1 MKEFSVSFFL
11 GYGKVAEI
19 VRLKQKLFRQAAVP
33 MVPEWIKILVR
44 QSCVT
49 FGGVA
54 AFHQPKFKS
63 SSRERLR
70 AGGDS
75 GVPSEDDDDDDDP
88 CISRSSPECHGTECD
103 HGAEGGHDHFHL
115 RGGSS
120 SSGDFRSKSSLRNDR
135 YKCFGLLE
143 SNILNSFQ
151 LQNFRRKNGSEY
163 DSANSTGVFGSS
175 KKFNSMSLEATTNRL
190 KADTRKVCHLRRGGR
205 LGTNRMPEENSDS
218 GQKLQGSKI
227 SWKIAGKKQETSQN
241 K

>member
-1 MKEFSVSFFL
+1 MF
-11 GYGKVAEI
+11 
-19 VRLKQKLFRQAAVP
+19 
-33 MVPEWIKILVR
+33 PEWIKK
-44 QSCVT
+44 
-49 FGGVA
+49 VA
-54 AFHQPKFKS
+54 AFHQPESKS

-115 RGGSS
+115 RAGSS

-163 DSANSTGVFGSS
+163 DSANSPGQT
-175 KKFNSMSLEATTNRL
+175 SMIEDIADTIEEIGKLEL
-190 KADTRKVCHLRRGGR
+190 ADTRKL
-205 LGTNRMPEENSDS
+205 
-218 GQKLQGSKI
+218 
-227 SWKIAGKKQETSQN
+227 
-241 K
+241 

>member
-1 MKEFSVSFFL
+1 MAIPTATAANSLHQTHTLTRGHLPPEHSEYDYTVS
-11 GYGKVAEI
+11 GT
-19 VRLKQKLFRQAAVP
+19 
-33 MVPEWIKILVR
+33 
-44 QSCVT
+44 SCRRIP
-49 FGGVA
+49 
-54 AFHQPKFKS
+54 PKFKS

-175 KKFNSMSLEATTNRL
+175 KKFNSMVIPHFSPWRPPRT
-190 KADTRKVCHLRRGGR
+190 G
-205 LGTNRMPEENSDS
+205 
-218 GQKLQGSKI
+218 
-227 SWKIAGKKQETSQN
+227 
-241 K
+241 

>member
-1 MKEFSVSFFL
+1 MWQIIELRRNHPILQIMTAVL
-11 GYGKVAEI
+11 GHRRRSYRIFCPDCHLIKY
-19 VRLKQKLFRQAAVP
+19 FDVP
-33 MVPEWIKILVR
+33 A
-44 QSCVT
+44 CVT
-49 FGGVA
+49 SGGVA
-54 AFHQPKFKS
+54 AFHQPKSKS

-115 RGGSS
+115 RVGSS

-163 DSANSTGVFGSS
+163 DSANSSGVFGSS
-175 KKFNSMSLEATTNRL
+175 KKFNSMVIPHFSPWRPP
-190 KADTRKVCHLRRGGR
+190 R
-205 LGTNRMPEENSDS
+205 S
-218 GQKLQGSKI
+218 G
-227 SWKIAGKKQETSQN
+227 
-241 K
+241 